1 MAPGGGAAVGVR
13 VMALPIRRT
22 LWLWHARREGE
33 AAGGG
38 SLLQR
43 AEAWGRG
50 QVDRFREA
58 ERERPE
64 SVKAR
69 AYRTLVWAQARLD
82 AREFF
87 LSSLPEDD
95 RPLKVLYPASLPER
109 GVRRR
114 MRVVARRYDEHRRC
128 FLIWGGVT
136 TLMLPTLLLPI
147 TNLPLYWAV
156 YRLYCNWKA
165 MLGSQA
171 LHRRLDA
178 FQASGAEGSGV
189 RFAKCHFLD
198 EALRKGS
205 PPDDSIIKVI
215 ADHYDLPNLTSQFQQ
230 VKYQMKQEDKMQ
242 EGAPK
247 AAAAK
252 AAAEA

>member
-1 MAPGGGAAVGVR
+1 M
-13 VMALPIRRT
+13 
-22 LWLWHARREGE
+22 
-33 AAGGG
+33 
-38 SLLQR
+38 
-43 AEAWGRG
+43 
-50 QVDRFREA
+50 
-58 ERERPE
+58 
-64 SVKAR
+64 KAR